1 MTEKSISAEELEQR
15 YADATVSN
23 ALTDEDAQELPPE
36 LQDFVDKLFELARTG
51 TVPPGEPSA
60 AEQLAGYV
68 AAGLS
73 PNLTNHEGNTLLML
87 AAYNGHADIVTAL
100 AQHGADVDRL
110 NDRGQSPLAGAIFK
124 QECGRYGHSRP

>member
-23 ALTDEDAQELPPE
+23 ALTNEDAQELPPE

-68 AAGLS
+68 AAGLN
-73 PNLTNHEGNTLLML
+73 PNLTNHEGQYT
-87 AAYNGHADIVTAL
+87 AHACRLQRSRRYRD
-100 AQHGADVDRL
+100 GACPTRC
-110 NDRGQSPLAGAIFK
+110 R
-124 QECGRYGHSRP
+124 R